1 MLQKDIVMSKIPFK
15 NEKAIRALC
24 VGDTFSGDSGMGGSF
39 TYTVERHKTDGL
51 ILSSSSD
58 APWEKDALHSWSEI
72 KDNFFV
78 SASTPMHN
86 VNKAQF
92 AAAQKAGYDRSEDFA
107 KAIGC
112 TEMEVARGLSIPTD
126 VYVIKNTEGKE
137 VYFDNKHDAM
147 YIARVSGVLP
157 PEKTSISMEQY
168 LTSPVSSSIADHL
181 INALASKVLTR
192 YPDLSVEQQRSSLK
206 DQIELYVKIP
216 NSAIVDIK
224 ENDPDD
230 CLPRELA
237 DTFSRVID
245 KVELSSVKRAIEVLN
260 DPDSY
265 SHDRGTMKKSHTN
278 TEINILINRENKTFL
293 HQEVHNQLFVLYNE
307 DLGMTSPDDTEHLK
321 AIIEPVLEQLKNNRK
336 QSPDNTPSENKN
348 TPRR

>member
-1 MLQKDIVMSKIPFK
+1 MSKIPFK
-15 NEKAIRALC
+15 NEKAIRSLC
-24 VGDTFSGDSGMGGSF
+24 VGDTFSGDSGMGGNF
-39 TYTVERHKTDGL
+39 TYTVERCKTDGL

-58 APWEKDALHSWSEI
+58 APWEKNAFHDWSEI

-92 AAAQKAGYDRSEDFA
+92 TAAQKAGYDRSEDFA

-112 TEMEVARGLSIPTD
+112 TDMEVARGLSIPTD
-126 VYVIKNTEGKE
+126 VYTIKNTEGKE

-147 YIARVSGVLP
+147 FIARVSGVLP

-192 YPDLSVEQQRSSLK
+192 YPDLSVEQQRRSLK
-206 DQIELYVKIP
+206 SQLELYIKIP
-216 NSAIVDIK
+216 NGSIIDIN

-230 CLPRELA
+230 CSPRELA
-237 DTFSRVID
+237 DTFSRVVD
-245 KVELSSVKRAIEVLN
+245 KVALSSVMRAQEVLN

-265 SHDRGTMKKSHTN
+265 SHDHGSMKKEHHN
-278 TEINILINRENKTFL
+278 TEITLLINGEPKPFI
-293 HQEVHNQLFVLYNE
+293 HQEVHNQLFVLYNDE
-307 DLGMTSPDDTEHLK
+307 LGMSSPDDTQHLK
-321 AIIEPVLEQLKNNRK
+321 TIIEPVLVQLNNNRK
-336 QSPDNTPSENKN
+336 QQNDDTLENKN
-348 TPRR
+348 TRSR